1 MGSEGLDSQ
10 TGPDRNAVAAPRDII
25 NREVEVLDMRFS
37 QHCQIGARHDR
48 TQERAGATAAGT
60 ATLIHLK
67 IGIAEVVSTIELVD
81 LRYAAGLSSI
91 SPGIK
96 NFEINPTFLDRKLST
111 NAMKLIT
118 TVLVVFRL
126 FEDRQYIIPGPA
138 AVAELR
144 PVVVV
149 AFLASHID
157 HGVNRTT
164 AAQAFAAGI
173 VDTAVVQTGI
183 WLDFIA
189 PVGARVID
197 GKKVARRDVD
207 PEVVILFAG
216 FQ

>member
-1 MGSEGLDSQ
+1 MASREKENLLFQ
-10 TGPDRNAVAAPRDII
+10 YKVFQANKAAAMHTSFTSIPR
-25 NREVEVLDMRFS
+25 FF
-37 QHCQIGARHDR
+37 
-48 TQERAGATAAGT
+48 AGASTAGT

-67 IGIAEVVSTIELVD
+67 IGIAEVVPTIELVD

-96 NFEINPTFLDRKLST
+96 NFKIDPTFLDRKLST

-138 AVAELR
+138 AGAELR

-157 HGVNRTT
+157 HGVNRT
-164 AAQAFAAGI
+164 AATQALAAGI
-173 VDTAVVQTGI
+173 VDTAVVQTCI

-189 PVGARVID
+189 PVGAWVVD
-197 GKKVARRDVD
+197 GKKYTA
-207 PEVVILFAG
+207 PI
-216 FQ
+216 